1 MHKNRRIYTGFCA
14 YLWSY
19 LLWPPVTTMFVSE
32 FYGVS
37 PRQTT
42 AAARQTTAAAA
53 AAAAERPCRASRTV
67 HEKLLVKSHSR

>member
-1 MHKNRRIYTGFCA
+1 
-14 YLWSY
+14 
-19 LLWPPVTTMFVSE
+19 MFVSE

-53 AAAAERPCRASRTV
+53 AAAERPCRASRTV